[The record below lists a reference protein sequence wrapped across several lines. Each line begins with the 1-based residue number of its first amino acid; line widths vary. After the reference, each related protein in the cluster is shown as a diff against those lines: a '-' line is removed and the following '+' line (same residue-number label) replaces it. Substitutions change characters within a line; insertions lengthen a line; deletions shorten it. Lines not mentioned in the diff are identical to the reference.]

1 MFSLM
6 KTVSNYDIFD
16 LVFKIVFQ
24 SAVLIINSD
33 MYIKSV
39 KIMDDFFDNSWFLWL
54 FVISK
59 LHKLTTGQL

>member
-39 KIMDDFFDNSWFLWL
+39 KIMDDFFDNS
-54 FVISK
+54 
-59 LHKLTTGQL
+59 